1 LSQGGVNAVTL
12 PVPPIVTALG
22 GGIFKLEWT
31 GTVPQNVTVPTG
43 GQISLTVSDFD
54 SSYSF
59 NLLYDSKT
67 YPSQVQVA
75 TATGIDITSLG
86 IYDSPYPAGTP
97 LATTPAGVPA
107 YVRVTVSDPFG
118 ASDITSADLV
128 IKNSSGAT
136 VLSTTLTSTVAST
149 AGSKTYELG
158 WTPPTGDTF
167 SLAGYGRV
175 FTRGNFLL
183 NYRNSLI
190 VTTSS
195 VLLTVVFSTLAA
207 YALVEY
213 RVRIVPFLAGLFVV
227 GVMLPI
233 RLGTIPI
240 IQMMVALHIN
250 DTLLA
255 LILVYTAMSV
265 PLGVTL
271 MMTYFR
277 TVPPELKEAARVD
290 GAGEFRT
297 FRIVLPLV
305 RPGLAAVA
313 TVTMLPVWN
322 DLWFPLI
329 LAPGKGNQTVTLG
342 VQQFVGQFL
351 NDYPALLAALTLGAV
366 PLIVLFTIFSRQF
379 IRGLSAGYGK

>member
-1 LSQGGVNAVTL
+1 MAAMALDMTEIDRRRAVRSSWTFERVL
-12 PVPPIVTALG
+12 VHTVLVVFVLIALG
-22 GGIFKLEWT
+22 PILVVIINSFK
-31 GTVPQNVTVPTG
+31 
-43 GQISLTVSDFD
+43 
-54 SSYSF
+54 
-59 NLLYDSKT
+59 
-67 YPSQVQVA
+67 
-75 TATGIDITSLG
+75 
-86 IYDSPYPAGTP
+86 
-97 LATTPAGVPA
+97 TTPAIFGG
-107 YVRVTVSDPFG
+107 PF
-118 ASDITSADLV
+118 A
-128 IKNSSGAT
+128 
-136 VLSTTLTSTVAST
+136 
-149 AGSKTYELG
+149 
-158 WTPPTGDTF
+158 PPTGDTF

-233 RLGTIPI
+233 RLGTITI

>member
-1 LSQGGVNAVTL
+1 MAALAAEMTEEARKLESKQAWKFERIGVHVVL
-12 PVPPIVTALG
+12 IVFVLLALG
-22 GGIFKLEWT
+22 PIFIVIINSMK
-31 GTVPQNVTVPTG
+31 
-43 GQISLTVSDFD
+43 
-54 SSYSF
+54 
-59 NLLYDSKT
+59 
-67 YPSQVQVA
+67 
-75 TATGIDITSLG
+75 
-86 IYDSPYPAGTP
+86 
-97 LATTPAGVPA
+97 TTPAIFGG
-107 YVRVTVSDPFG
+107 PFNLPG
-118 ASDITSADLV
+118 P
-128 IKNSSGAT
+128 G
-136 VLSTTLTSTVAST
+136 
-149 AGSKTYELG
+149 
-158 WTPPTGDTF
+158 TF
-167 SLAGYGRV
+167 SLDGYGRV

-190 VTTSS
+190 VTVSS
-195 VLLTVVFSTLAA
+195 VALTVITSMLAA
-207 YALVEY
+207 FALIEY
-213 RVRIVPFLAGLFVV
+213 RVKVAPLLAGLFVV

-233 RLGTIPI
+233 RLGTIPLI
-240 IQMMVALHIN
+240 KIMIALHLM
-250 DTLLA
+250 DSLSA
-255 LILVYTAMSV
+255 LILVYTAMSI

-290 GAGEFRT
+290 GASEFRT
-297 FRIVLPLV
+297 FLIVLPLV

-366 PLIVLFTIFSRQF
+366 PLVVLYTVFSRQF